1 MPAASRRAP
10 RRARSWAWA
19 PRPPSSS
26 AGVST
31 LARFPPTACARWCG
45 RSRHSRTS
53 DRRPDGRRGVE
64 PRGPLRVDLSVSLQ
78 DRQDRHAR
86 LPHRSVRDGPA
97 LAPEPVPGRGR
108 GAHRGGRLRDPAGAR
123 APLAPAPVRGPR
135 VAVAPGG
142 AAGLRRGALQ
152 RVSHRA
158 RAVRHSRDLPVLR
171 RVRRP
176 HHDHLP
182 AGAPRPPPPDPDRGM
197 TRAADRSGESE
208 PPQPRALAGL
218 WRAALG
224 VVYGDIGTS
233 PLYALKECF
242 LPEHQLPPT
251 PANVLGILSL
261 IFWSLTFVI
270 SIKYVTV
277 LLRADNRG
285 EGGIMALLALVRPSE
300 EAVGRRRALVM
311 LGLFGTALLYGDG
324 VITPAI
330 SVLGALEGI
339 SVATPA
345 LEHLIVPIAVAIL
358 IGLFL
363 LQKRGTAG
371 VGQVF
376 GPIVILWFAMI
387 SVFGL
392 IGIAK
397 APSVLGAINPWH
409 AVDFFLRDRLAGFLV
424 LGSVVLVFTGGEA
437 LYADMGHFGPRP
449 IRRMWFFVAM
459 PALLVNYFGQG
470 ALLLADPSAVDNPF
484 YRLMPQVFLY
494 PAVIVSLAA
503 AVVASQAL
511 ISGAFSLTRQAVQ
524 LGYSPRV
531 TVVHTSHHEAGQ
543 IYVPEVNKVLL
554 VACIALVIGFQSTSG
569 LAGAYGIAVTGT
581 MTITT
586 ILFASAARTRLAWSP
601 WRVVPLVTLF
611 LVVDLS
617 FFGANLVKIP
627 SGGWF
632 PVLLAVAIFVLM
644 ATWKRGR
651 YIVTTTMRENSLP
664 LELFMQDLARR
675 SPTRVPGTAV
685 FMTSDAAIA
694 PAVLLHH
701 LKHNKVLHE
710 RVILM
715 SVVTREIPQ
724 VSAAERIRLQAMGQ
738 GFYTLVVAYGFMES
752 PDVPRILASLEPL
765 GLQVK
770 VMETTFYL
778 GRETLIPTPAH
789 RAKRAA
795 LLVKGLWMSLWR
807 KRLFVLMTNNARSAT
822 AFFQLPANRVVGRG
836 AQAQICAPSSQ
847 LS

>member
-1 MPAASRRAP
+1 MRQ
-10 RRARSWAWA
+10 
-19 PRPPSSS
+19 
-26 AGVST
+26 AG
-31 LARFPPTACARWCG
+31 
-45 RSRHSRTS
+45 
-53 DRRPDGRRGVE
+53 
-64 PRGPLRVDLSVSLQ
+64 
-78 DRQDRHAR
+78 
-86 LPHRSVRDGPA
+86 GPA
-97 LAPEPVPGRGR
+97 
-108 GAHRGGRLRDPAGAR
+108 GG
-123 APLAPAPVRGPR
+123 
-135 VAVAPGG
+135 
-142 AAGLRRGALQ
+142 
-152 RVSHRA
+152 
-158 RAVRHSRDLPVLR
+158 
-171 RVRRP
+171 
-176 HHDHLP
+176 
-182 AGAPRPPPPDPDRGM
+182 
-197 TRAADRSGESE
+197 SE
-208 PPQPRALAGL
+208 PPQRTALASL
-218 WRAALG
+218 SLAALG

-233 PLYALKECF
+233 PLYAIKECF
-242 LPEHQLPPT
+242 LPEHRLPLT

-270 SIKYVTV
+270 SLKYVTV

-285 EGGIMALLALVRPSE
+285 EGGIMALLALVRPPGE
-300 EAVGRRRALVM
+300 PVGRRRVLIL

-345 LEHLIVPIAVAIL
+345 LEHLIVPLAVVIL

-363 LQKRGTAG
+363 FQKRGTAG
-371 VGQVF
+371 IGQVF
-376 GPIVILWFAMI
+376 GPIVIVWFVMI
-387 SVFGL
+387 SLFGAL
-392 IGIAK
+392 GIAK

-409 AVDFFLRDRLAGFLV
+409 AIDFFLRDGLRGFLI

-437 LYADMGHFGPRP
+437 LYADMGHFGARP
-449 IRRMWFFVAM
+449 IRRMWFYVAM

-484 YRLMPQVFLY
+484 YRLMPGGFLY

-543 IYVPEVNKVLL
+543 IYVPEVNKILL
-554 VACIALVIGFQSTSG
+554 CACVALVIGFQSSTG
-569 LAGAYGIAVTGT
+569 LASAYGIAVTGT

-586 ILFASAARTRLAWSP
+586 LLFASAARIRLGWSP
-601 WRVVPLVTLF
+601 WRVIPLVALF

-617 FFGANLVKIP
+617 FFGANLVKVP

-632 PVLLAVAIFVLM
+632 PVLLAVAIFVVM

-664 LELFMQDLARR
+664 LTLFMEDLARR

-724 VSAAERIRLQAMGQ
+724 VSGAERIQLQALGQ
-738 GFYTLVVAYGFMES
+738 GFYTLVAAYGFMES
-752 PDVPRILASLEPL
+752 PDVPRVLASLAPL
-765 GLQVK
+765 GLHVK

-778 GRETLIPTPAH
+778 GRETLIPTPAS

-795 LLVKGLWMSLWR
+795 LLAKGLWMSLWR

-822 AFFQLPANRVVGRG
+822 AFFQLPPNRVVELG
-836 AQAQICAPSSQ
+836 AQVQI
-847 LS
+847 